1 MTVNTI
7 ANRSFTATSQK
18 TWSRRWDYLDPVKEV
33 QSDILRL
40 KYKLPGG
47 TYAAIGAAQGRDW
60 EMDLEQHAKERQLLL
75 LLATGLKEDIPT
87 TNTAGKEN
95 AE

>member
-1 MTVNTI
+1 MAVNTI

-75 LLATGLKEDIPT
+75 DTGLKEDPPT
-87 TNTAGKEN
+87 TNTAGKES